1 MSSLLLKK
9 SQSLHFAY
17 PLAFVLICFNIS
29 CVEPKRIVEQEKSNG
44 LNSLAKKNHT
54 EEIKPICDG
63 KISTSIN
70 GIDVMEVNLWNSTDV
85 DRIIISHLQKGEEI
99 KILKDEKTLLQFKAN
114 ALAQA
119 KKFDIHNIV
128 PQYEKLYERVVN

>member
-99 KILKDEKTLLQFKAN
+99 KILKDEDPYYLIETESGNKQRGYCMKEF
-114 ALAQA
+114 
-119 KKFDIHNIV
+119 IV
-128 PQYEKLYERVVN
+128 MVTRRD